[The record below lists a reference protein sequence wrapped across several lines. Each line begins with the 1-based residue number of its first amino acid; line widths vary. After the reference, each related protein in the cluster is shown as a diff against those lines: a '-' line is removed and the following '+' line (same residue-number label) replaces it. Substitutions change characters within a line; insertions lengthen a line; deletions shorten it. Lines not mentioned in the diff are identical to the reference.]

1 MVVGIEMNLGT
12 RELTLVVGWML
23 DIERIKEVREHGHP
37 HSTTVASESKHVS
50 GTHRNSGIVLGF
62 AASRGLAECG
72 KNSQRT
78 LQTFQHETIL
88 VTPEPTCPQPT
99 AFLGS

>member
-1 MVVGIEMNLGT
+1 MCLSWNQDDSGNRNEPGDIGAG
-12 RELTLVVGWML
+12 ELTLVVGWML

-37 HSTTVASESKHVS
+37 HSTTVASESKLVS

-72 KNSQRT
+72 KNSQ
-78 LQTFQHETIL
+78 
-88 VTPEPTCPQPT
+88 
-99 AFLGS
+99 